1 MFFSSIYFITSSLQS
16 IGFFIHWFDS
26 KNLNHPALTFFFHLN
41 QVPINIF
48 FMIAFISCLCG
59 CCDIFPISDIILRMF
74 SSVDWSD
81 DSSCICLKKEE
92 QGTTCTTCKFCPFLV
107 YLIYRF
113 SVFNRFAMS
122 AISAPSYAYLVVP
135 DINMI

>member
-1 MFFSSIYFITSSLQS
+1 
-16 IGFFIHWFDS
+16 
-26 KNLNHPALTFFFHLN
+26 
-41 QVPINIF
+41 
-48 FMIAFISCLCG
+48 
-59 CCDIFPISDIILRMF
+59 MF

-92 QGTTCTTCKFCPFLV
+92 QGTTWRTGKFCTFLV

-122 AISAPSYAYLVVP
+122 AISASSYAYLVVP
-135 DINMI
+135 DMNIFFLNRLIQDDG